1 MAVLDKDTILDLDL
15 DEPFYS
21 IYGFITLPIKG
32 FILYR
37 GYSTEYSVVSSRPAY
52 YCSLKTASD
61 YARNKNCVLTA
72 FTNAKPL
79 KLMDVRFM
87 KDILREMFRTNTK
100 AKQSQL
106 PVILSFG
113 LCSLQHQCKLAKARF
128 PTLIGTRSMNDL
140 IDSLT
145 ENHNEYVEKSGVRIA
160 ETTNDAFTM
169 SFLQTLFEGFADG
182 FISPKQ
188 YTPFHY
194 EKNYN
199 LNAEII
205 IFNPEKS
212 QIIQLQ
218 NLPKKRYAM
227 PIDEIY
233 STSNKKI
240 NNGIP
245 KDHYDF
251 LLSESLYNK
260 NKHIGGMDTTN
271 NTSNSIEQFPSME
284 QINMSFD
291 NDPIIQEQWKKG
303 HEAGLY
309 WRNISCLQNGY
320 VTYPPLTVFNWD
332 INDEFGEPTIDILEE
347 DREKIKNNIEEET
360 RITNN
365 SNTINPYDDNVCDMG
380 EVEEIFQKS
389 IRELQNRQKKNK
401 TKHIKRKRI
410 NNINNIENNI
420 NNIEQIT
427 E

>member
-15 DEPFYS
+15 DDPFYP
-21 IYGFITLPIKG
+21 IYGFITLPIQK

-61 YARNKNCVLTA
+61 YASNENCVLSA
-72 FTNAKPL
+72 FTNATPL

-87 KDILREMFRTNTK
+87 KDILREIFRKNPK
-100 AKQSQL
+100 AESSQL
-106 PVILSFG
+106 PVILSLG

-145 ENHNEYVEKSGVRIA
+145 ENHNEYVEKPGVRIA
-160 ETTNDAFTM
+160 EITNDSFTM
-169 SFLQTLFEGFADG
+169 SFLQTLFEEFADG

-188 YTPFHY
+188 YTPFHH

-205 IFNPEKS
+205 VFNPEKS

-218 NLPKKRYAM
+218 NIPKKRYAM

-245 KDHYDF
+245 KTHYDF
-251 LLSESLYNK
+251 SLSESLYNK
-260 NKHIGGMDTTN
+260 NKHISNTDSTNITN
-271 NTSNSIEQFPSME
+271 NFIERFPCME
-284 QINMSFD
+284 QINMCFD

-309 WRNISCLQNGY
+309 WRNISCLQDGY
-320 VTYPPLTVFNWD
+320 VIYPPLTVFNWD
-332 INDEFGEPTIDILEE
+332 INDEFGEPTIDISEE
-347 DREKIKNNIEEET
+347 DREKIKNNIEEE
-360 RITNN
+360 ILINN
-365 SNTINPYDDNVCDMG
+365 NYTKKTHDDDLCDIA
-380 EVEEIFQKS
+380 EIEEIFQKM
-389 IRELQNRQKKNK
+389 IKELRKRQKKKNK
-401 TKHIKRKRI
+401 KKNKDEETI
-410 NNINNIENNI
+410 
-420 NNIEQIT
+420 
-427 E
+427 

>member
-1 MAVLDKDTILDLDL
+1 MTVLDKDTNLDLDL
-15 DEPFYS
+15 DDPFYP
-21 IYGFITLPIKG
+21 IYGLITLSIQQ

-37 GYSTEYSVVSSRPAY
+37 GYSTEYLVVSSRPAY
-52 YCSLKTASD
+52 YGSLKTASE
-61 YARNKNCVLTA
+61 YARNENCVLSA

-87 KDILREMFRTNTK
+87 KDILREMFRTNPK
-100 AKQSQL
+100 AEESQL
-106 PVILSFG
+106 PVILSLG

-128 PTLIGTRSMNDL
+128 QTLIGKRPMNDL

-145 ENHNEYVEKSGVRIA
+145 ENHNEYVEKPGVRIA
-160 ETTNDAFTM
+160 EITNDAFTM

-188 YTPFHY
+188 YTPFHH

-218 NLPKKRYAM
+218 NIPKKRHAM

-233 STSNKKI
+233 STSIKKI

-251 LLSESLYNK
+251 ILSESLYNK
-260 NKHIGGMDTTN
+260 NKNISNTDSTNITN
-271 NTSNSIEQFPSME
+271 NFIERFPSIE
-284 QINMSFD
+284 QINMYFD

-303 HEAGLY
+303 HDAGLY
-309 WRNISCLQNGY
+309 WRNISCLQDGY
-320 VTYPPLTVFNWD
+320 VIYPPLTVFNWD
-332 INDEFGEPTIDILEE
+332 INDEFGEPIIDICEE
-347 DREKIKNNIEEET
+347 DREKIKNNIEEE
-360 RITNN
+360 IFV
-365 SNTINPYDDNVCDMG
+365 NTINTRNPHDDDLCNIA
-380 EVEEIFQKS
+380 EIEEIFQKM
-389 IRELQNRQKKNK
+389 IKELRKRQKKNK
-401 TKHIKRKRI
+401 TIKKKKNKDEEI
-410 NNINNIENNI
+410 A
-420 NNIEQIT
+420 
-427 E
+427 